1 MLFDLPAPH
10 LFCFVWWGRYVETTA
25 AGVDRIAGRRCLA
38 FALGEFTFC
47 TDQRSGKRLFVADS
61 HNERELTR

>member
-10 LFCFVWWGRYVETTA
+10 PFCFVWWGRDVETTA
-25 AGVDRIAGRRCLA
+25 AGVDRIAGRRCPA

-47 TDQRSGKRLFVADS
+47 TDERSGKRLSVAAS
-61 HNERELTR
+61 HKEKELTR